1 MSFIKG
7 LVILSTAI
15 VLSSCSSFSAKNPT
29 ADVDQDKKEKQ
40 AVNKKFPKSYYDRI
54 APRACTSAALH
65 IIFSATLRK
74 WPQF

>member
-7 LVILSTAI
+7 LVIFSTAI
-15 VLSSCSSFSAKNPT
+15 VLSSCSSFSAKNTT

-54 APRACTSAALH
+54 
-65 IIFSATLRK
+65 
-74 WPQF
+74 